1 VIASCASPLLDRTE
15 GLEEAGVETAHR
27 SLWTSSSTVQA
38 GCLGGENEGVPKMK
52 LWEGWGSLCLMGCV
66 VATTLSLTVLTE
78 RWSIVGA
85 TVGVA
90 LGILTGGLSAA
101 AVQGSGES
109 LVPSTRGQTDG
120 KC

>member
-1 VIASCASPLLDRTE
+1 
-15 GLEEAGVETAHR
+15 
-27 SLWTSSSTVQA
+27 
-38 GCLGGENEGVPKMK
+38 MK
-52 LWEGWGSLCLMGCV
+52 LWDGWGSLCLMGCV

-90 LGILTGGLSAA
+90 LGILAGGLSAA